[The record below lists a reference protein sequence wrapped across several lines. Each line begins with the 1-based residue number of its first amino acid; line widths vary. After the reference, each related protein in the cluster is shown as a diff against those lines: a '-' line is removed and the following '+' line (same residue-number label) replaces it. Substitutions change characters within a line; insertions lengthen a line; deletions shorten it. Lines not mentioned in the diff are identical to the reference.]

1 MNGFFMMKIVSQK
14 SNFENLKHLV
24 LYSHNTKASSEDIS
38 LLVNLDNF
46 DSLTLFNTTFERM
59 KNAQL

>member
-46 DSLTLFNTTFERM
+46 GTTFERM